1 MRAAEQ
7 ASATL
12 KASGPSIFGPFT
24 VAGMRPAYGG
34 TVRIQTERLTPPI
47 ARIFQPASGVRRFLR
62 LISTTLR
69 EGHSPPARRTRSW
82 MNKTK
87 SGSSPESR
95 RCTLFGLG
103 TRSVR
108 LDQISAPRQTRL
120 YRAGSACPLF
130 RLSRP
135 LSTSFVAAS
144 PATAWMPTS
153 RLRSNIFSEETT
165 SGSNLTERTVLILRT
180 LLASAHSAWFGGAAR

>member
-87 SGSSPESR
+87 SGSSPGST

-103 TRSVR
+103 TRPVR
-108 LDQISAPRQTRL
+108 LDQISAPRQT
-120 YRAGSACPLF
+120 
-130 RLSRP
+130 SRP
-135 LSTSFVAAS
+135 LQPIRKDLVIRFRRQRLAREAIMAAKE
-144 PATAWMPTS
+144 
-153 RLRSNIFSEETT
+153 ISEEVCCEA
-165 SGSNLTERTVLILRT
+165 ERRGTRT
-180 LLASAHSAWFGGAAR
+180 A